1 MCFNCGWPLLATYV
15 FVHTPES
22 AYSHLLKQCFVYKFV
37 NISCCGQ
44 TIPLSQPHSLF
55 WCLIRMWQSSE
66 SLWSSHLLCRVSVCL
81 CVCVQS
87 VFLDLKGKFES
98 GEIDVSDSEE
108 EGEGEG
114 EAGGELDS
122 AASDE
127 DDGNVFRRE
136 KCNACM
142 YVCMYMYKHT
152 H

>member
-1 MCFNCGWPLLATYV
+1 MLSSNYPSQPTSLSLLVLNTYV
-15 FVHTPES
+15 AVERGFV
-22 AYSHLLKQCFVYKFV
+22 V
-37 NISCCGQ
+37 IS
-44 TIPLSQPHSLF
+44 SL
-55 WCLIRMWQSSE
+55 
-66 SLWSSHLLCRVSVCL
+66 VPVCL

>member
-1 MCFNCGWPLLATYV
+1 MS

-22 AYSHLLKQCFVYKFV
+22 AYSHLLEQCFVCKFV

-44 TIPLSQPHSLF
+44 TIPLSQTSLSLLVLNTYVAVEQGF
-55 WCLIRMWQSSE
+55 VVISS
-66 SLWSSHLLCRVSVCL
+66 LVPVCL

>member
-1 MCFNCGWPLLATYV
+1 M
-15 FVHTPES
+15 
-22 AYSHLLKQCFVYKFV
+22 
-37 NISCCGQ
+37 
-44 TIPLSQPHSLF
+44 
-55 WCLIRMWQSSE
+55 
-66 SLWSSHLLCRVSVCL
+66 
-81 CVCVQS
+81 QS

-142 YVCMYMYKHT
+142 HVCMYMYQCT
-152 H
+152 HRVHRQSASKGGAHCEWSDVATRQN

>member
-1 MCFNCGWPLLATYV
+1 MIKLSL
-15 FVHTPES
+15 S
-22 AYSHLLKQCFVYKFV
+22 AK
-37 NISCCGQ
+37 
-44 TIPLSQPHSLF
+44 PHSLF
-55 WCLIRMWQSSE
+55 WCLTRTYVGVERGFVVISS
-66 SLWSSHLLCRVSVCL
+66 LVPVCL

-142 YVCMYMYKHT
+142 HVCMYVHVQTCTRSAQANSSKGGAHCEWNDIT
-152 H
+152 ARQN